1 LIACVCGT
9 LVIAHCK
16 NIYDPTS
23 GSCGTPRGDGGDD
36 RPHRLIAA
44 EKGKVKKV
52 LAKKRKAS
60 NHEAEVARAVAA
72 AVDAAEV
79 GGCSGSHQ
87 IGSELTTTQRHVVLH
102 AEQLHGSP
110 PYTIMLGGR

>member
-1 LIACVCGT
+1 M
-9 LVIAHCK
+9 
-16 NIYDPTS
+16 
-23 GSCGTPRGDGGDD
+23 
-36 RPHRLIAA
+36 
-44 EKGKVKKV
+44 KKV